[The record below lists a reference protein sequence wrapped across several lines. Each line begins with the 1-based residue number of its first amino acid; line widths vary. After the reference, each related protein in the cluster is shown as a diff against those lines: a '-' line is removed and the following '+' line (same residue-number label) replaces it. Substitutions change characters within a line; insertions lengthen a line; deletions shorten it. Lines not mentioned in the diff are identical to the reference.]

1 MDYQTISEYVDSHSE
16 EATTFLQ
23 NYLRIPSPTGQEKE
37 SALYLA
43 SFLENNGFNTEL
55 LEGEKDRPNLLMD
68 WKGGEGKTLLFN
80 GHLDVFPPE
89 SNPTRDPWSGEII
102 GDKIY
107 ARGATD
113 MKSGNAAGIMAITFL
128 KD

>member
-43 SFLENNGFNTEL
+43 SFLENNGFNPEL
-55 LEGEKDRPNLLMD
+55 LEGEKDQ
-68 WKGGEGKTLLFN
+68 
-80 GHLDVFPPE
+80 
-89 SNPTRDPWSGEII
+89 I
-102 GDKIY
+102 GR
-107 ARGATD
+107 AHV
-113 MKSGNAAGIMAITFL
+113 
-128 KD
+128 